1 MSEVSVKQESRLTQ
15 SMLFRLLPAQMIMP
29 AMTSVISIAN
39 GIIAGQYIEERAV
52 GVVGLYYVVLRI
64 IEAVTLVL
72 LAGSVVMCG
81 RSMGE
86 GDIEKTNDIFSVNLI
101 VTFFLGIGLTLTE
114 LFFAGPIAVLLGAS
128 GDLAVQLEKYIRGMA
143 IGIIPFMMGRQLS
156 SFLQLERRSGR
167 IYTAVTVMLV
177 SNVAL
182 DVVFVVFLNMGI
194 QGLALA
200 TSISNWLY
208 FVVMLTYYFTK
219 NAQLRFTFS
228 SKGMQY
234 LLKMVSIG
242 ASEAVLSFACSIE
255 NLLVNRI
262 ILAYAGESALSAFSS
277 VMMAMQ
283 LIISYSMGL
292 GNALRSLAS
301 ISLGEKDKDAL
312 IALKRIV
319 LRKAFPLSFAVAG
332 ILMLITFPLPAL
344 YFSSGSEAFMMAR
357 KLFLVICSTEPI
369 LLILFVISNY
379 LQAKEHRVYCSVLS
393 IYDGLVSVLVPTA
406 ILTPVMGFAGV
417 CIALPIGYL
426 STFLLS
432 VVYCIIYNRGI
443 PRTSEQILFL
453 KPGFGAAEKDRFTR
467 EITSMADVEQMSM
480 DVNDFCLKHN
490 MSAEDSNHAA
500 VCLEELA
507 SNVILHGFTKDKKKN
522 HIIQA
527 RVVYDR
533 SEKEPSFILRIKDD
547 CVRFN
552 PQERAGQTR
561 GDSIEKNLGIK
572 MVLNVAK
579 EVTYQSFIGLN
590 VLTIRI

>member
-1 MSEVSVKQESRLTQ
+1 MSEKFIKEESRLTQ

-52 GVVGLYYVVLRI
+52 GVVGLYSVVLRI
-64 IEAVTLVL
+64 IEAITLVL

-86 GDIEKTNDIFSVNLI
+86 GNIEKTDNIFSVNLI
-101 VTFFLGIGLTLTE
+101 VTFFLAVGMTLVE
-114 LFFAGPIAVLLGAS
+114 LFFAGPLAALLGAS
-128 GDLAVQLEKYIRGMA
+128 GDLALQLEKYIRGMA
-143 IGIIPFMMGRQLS
+143 IGIVPFMMGRQVS

-182 DVVFVVFLNMGI
+182 DILFVAFYKMGI

-208 FVVMLTYYFTK
+208 FLIMVTYYFTK
-219 NAQLRFTFS
+219 RAQLRFTFS
-228 SKGMQY
+228 SKGVQY

-242 ASEAVLSFACSIE
+242 ASEAVLSFAFAIE
-255 NLLVNRI
+255 NLLMNRI
-262 ILAYAGESALSAFSS
+262 VLTYAGEGTLSAFSS

-283 LIISYSMGL
+283 LIISYAMGV

-312 IALKRIV
+312 IALKRVV
-319 LRKAFPLSFAVAG
+319 LRKALPLSFAVAVA
-332 ILMLITFPLPAL
+332 LMIITFPLPSL
-344 YFSSGSEAFMMAR
+344 YFSRGSETFAMAR
-357 KLFLVICSTEPI
+357 TFFLIMCSTEPL
-369 LLILFVISNY
+369 LLILFVINNY
-379 LQAKEHRVYCSVLS
+379 FQAKEHRVYCAILS
-393 IYDGLVSVLVPTA
+393 IYDGLLSALIPAA
-406 ILTPVMGFAGV
+406 ILTPILGPTGV
-417 CIALPIGYL
+417 WISSPIGYVT
-426 STFLLS
+426 TFLLS
-432 VVYCIIYNRGI
+432 VIYCIIYNRGI
-443 PRTSEQILFL
+443 PRTDEQILFL
-453 KPGFGAAEKDRFTR
+453 KPGFGASEKDRFTR
-467 EITSMADVEQMSM
+467 DIRSIGDVEKLSM
-480 DVNDFCLKHN
+480 DVNDFCLKHD

-500 VCLEELA
+500 VCIEELA
-507 SNVILHGFTKDKKKN
+507 SNVIIHGFTKDKKKN
-522 HIIQA
+522 HIIQV

-533 SEKEPSFILRIKDD
+533 SGKEPSLILRIKDD

-552 PQERAGQTR
+552 PQERASQTR
-561 GDSIEKNLGIK
+561 STNIEQNLGIK
-572 MVLNVAK
+572 LVMNVAK

-590 VLTIRI
+590 VLTIRL

>member
-1 MSEVSVKQESRLTQ
+1 MSEKFIKAESRLTQ

-52 GVVGLYYVVLRI
+52 GVVGLYSVILRI
-64 IEAVTLVL
+64 IEAITLVL

-86 GDIEKTNDIFSVNLI
+86 GNIEKTDNIFSVNLI
-101 VTFFLGIGLTLTE
+101 VTFFLAVGITLVE
-114 LFFAGPIAVLLGAS
+114 LFFASPLAAVLGAT
-128 GDLAVQLEKYIRGMA
+128 GDLALQLEKYIRGMA
-143 IGIIPFMMGRQLS
+143 IGVFPFMMGRQLS
-156 SFLQLERRSGR
+156 SFLQLERRSER
-167 IYTAVTVMLV
+167 IYAAISVMLV

-182 DVVFVVFLNMGI
+182 DILFVVSMKMGI

-208 FVVMLTYYFTK
+208 FLVMVSYYFTK
-219 NAQLRFTFS
+219 NAQLHFTFS
-228 SKGMQY
+228 SKGFQY

-242 ASEAVLSFACSIE
+242 ASEAVLSFAFSIE
-255 NLLVNRI
+255 NLLMNRI
-262 ILAYAGESALSAFSS
+262 ILAYAGESALSAFAS

-283 LIISYSMGL
+283 LIISYAMGV

-312 IALKRIV
+312 IALKRVV
-319 LRKAFPLSFAVAG
+319 LRKALPLSFLVAG
-332 ILMLITFPLPAL
+332 ILMLITLPLPSL
-344 YFSSGSEAFMMAR
+344 YFKDGCETFKMAR
-357 KLFLVICSTEPI
+357 SLFLIMCSTEPL

-379 LQAKEHRVYCSVLS
+379 LQAKEHRVYCSILS
-393 IYDGLVSVLVPTA
+393 IYDGLCSALIPA
-406 ILTPVMGFAGV
+406 MILAPSMGVTG
-417 CIALPIGYL
+417 IWISSPIGYVT
-426 STFLLS
+426 TFLLS
-432 VVYCIIYNRGI
+432 AIYCIIYNRGI
-443 PRTSEQILFL
+443 PRTDEQILFL
-453 KPGFGAAEKDRFTR
+453 KPGFGAAEKDRFAR
-467 EITSMADVEQMSM
+467 DIKSIKDVENLSI
-480 DVNDFCLKHN
+480 DVNEFCLNHD

-500 VCLEELA
+500 VCVEELA
-507 SNVILHGFTKDKKKN
+507 SNVIIHGFTKDKKKS
-522 HIIQA
+522 HLIQV

-533 SEKEPSFILRIKDD
+533 SGKEPSLILRIKDD

-552 PQERAGQTR
+552 PQERASQTR
-561 GDSIEKNLGIK
+561 GNDIEKNIGIK
-572 MVLNVAK
+572 LVMNVAK